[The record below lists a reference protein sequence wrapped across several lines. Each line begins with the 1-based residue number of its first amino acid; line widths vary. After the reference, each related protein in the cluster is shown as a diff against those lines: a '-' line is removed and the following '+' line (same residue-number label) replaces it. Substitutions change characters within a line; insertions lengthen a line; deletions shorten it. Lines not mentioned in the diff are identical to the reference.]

1 MSIEDFVLRQEGI
14 DPVKF
19 YQLLADIKQVIPSI
33 QKILTEAQKMI
44 DAFEAK
50 QKEYN

>member
-1 MSIEDFVLRQEGI
+1 MTIEDFILQQEGI

-19 YQLLADIKQVIPSI
+19 HQLLADIKQVIPQI

-44 DAFEAK
+44 DTFEAK
-50 QKEYN
+50 QKEYS